1 MYKKKKVKNSVS
13 ILLRCFVIFRPFGIC
28 LANLKKK
35 NHFKMAEYILL
46 SNIKSSFI

>member
-13 ILLRCFVIFRPFGIC
+13 VLLRCFVIFRPFGIC
-28 LANLKKK
+28 LTNFKK